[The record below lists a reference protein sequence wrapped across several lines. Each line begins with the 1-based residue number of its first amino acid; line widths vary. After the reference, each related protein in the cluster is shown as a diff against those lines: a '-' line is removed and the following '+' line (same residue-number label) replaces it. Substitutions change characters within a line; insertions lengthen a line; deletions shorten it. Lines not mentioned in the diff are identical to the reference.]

1 MRFGNGYYAYGF
13 WIILILVIFFF
24 LAEKS
29 RKKALGKFA
38 EPGLLNE
45 IASRVSPKKRHVK
58 FAVIVI
64 AFLLSVL
71 ALMRPQWGF
80 KWQEVKRQGMDIL
93 VAVDTSKSMLAA
105 DVKPNRLSRSKLAV
119 RDLVKKLR
127 GDRIGLIA
135 FSGTAYLQC
144 PLTVDYGG
152 FLLALSDLST
162 LTIPHGGTSISSAIK
177 IAEKSFESTDKKF
190 RLLVIIT
197 DGEDHDGK
205 AERAAES
212 AKKEGIKI
220 FCVGIGTK
228 EGELIQVMGEDGKK
242 VFLKDRAGNIV
253 KSMLDENVLQ
263 RIAFT
268 TGGTYVRSSGAEF
281 GLDLLYEEKFSK
293 MEKREIKAQMQKL
306 YHERFQIPLAL
317 ALGVILLE
325 LIMTDRKRTR

>member
-1 MRFGNGYYAYGF
+1 MSFGNEHYAYGF

-29 RKKALGKFA
+29 RKKALRKFA

-45 IASRVSPKKRHVK
+45 IASSASPKRRHAK
-58 FAVIVI
+58 FAVITI
-64 AFLLSVL
+64 AFLLSIL

-80 KWQEVKRQGMDIL
+80 EWQEVKRQGMDIL
-93 VAVDTSKSMLAA
+93 VAIDTSKSMLAA
-105 DVKPNRLSRSKLAV
+105 DVKPNRLMRSKLAV
-119 RDLVKKLR
+119 RDLVKKLK

-152 FLLALSDLST
+152 FLLALSDLSSF
-162 LTIPHGGTSISSAIK
+162 TIPHGGTSISSAIR
-177 IAEKSFESTDKKF
+177 AASKSFEGTDKKF

-205 AERAAES
+205 AEAAAER

-228 EGELIQVMGEDGKK
+228 EGELIQVMGENGKK
-242 VFLKDRAGNIV
+242 VFLKDREGNIV
-253 KSMLDENVLQ
+253 KSRLDENVLQ
-263 RIAFT
+263 KIAFS
-268 TGGTYVRSSGAEF
+268 TGGTYVRASGAEL
-281 GLDLLYEEKFSK
+281 GLDILYEERFSK

-306 YHERFQIPLAL
+306 FHERFQIPLAL
-317 ALGVILLE
+317 ALGLLLLE
-325 LIMTDRKRTR
+325 FFVTDRKRT